1 MLFKIC
7 LFIMILHILSHQVS
21 SRPTEE
27 STKLT
32 LNTPKE
38 ILDSNNIKP
47 VSDKPTKWERAM
59 EIASDAS
66 NKVIA
71 VIAAREAREYAR
83 NASKTKKRSPE
94 LSTTISTPV
103 HTGPL
108 DDFLPPKTRETVRL
122 ENENGQSLL
131 EVRKNKPIEGIFEN
145 FLKPKPLVDRISDD
159 EKYGNSGDKFIGVG
173 RALVNGFE
181 GLSNIINKIIDLPA
195 RAVKNSSRNLT
206 SALNQ
211 VGGKL
216 IGLE

>member
-59 EIASDAS
+59 DRLGQVVDALRIGRGRLVNFAMMARNVITERAEEIASDAS

-181 GLSNIINKIIDLPA
+181 A
-195 RAVKNSSRNLT
+195 SS
-206 SALNQ
+206 
-211 VGGKL
+211 
-216 IGLE
+216 